1 MTRPKIYLI
10 DGHSFA
16 YRAFFALPP
25 TIVTTDGQP
34 TNALY
39 GFVKMLF
46 SIIIEEKKPDCIAVA
61 FDLPAPTFRHKAY
74 DQYKAQRP
82 PSPEEFRSQV
92 PLIKEFVRSLNIP
105 IHEMEGYEADDVLG
119 TLAVK
124 AVAEGLDAVI
134 VTGDKDALQLV
145 AEHVHVLLPKKG
157 VSEMKE
163 YNISAVET
171 QYEGLKPEQVV
182 DMKALVGDKSD
193 NIPGVPGIGQKTAV
207 ALLQEFKTLDA
218 LYENIDNIARESIKD
233 KIRDNREVAF
243 QSRML
248 SKIVTDVP
256 LVFSLESCH
265 TTDFEWGKVLAFLK
279 KYQLNS
285 LVSKYQKNIS
295 HQDDLFSSQQ
305 VELQPEII
313 DQEKKLQA
321 RIKKYL
327 LNPERQYKDE
337 DITVEDIASL
347 AEYGREL
354 KERGLYDIYQNIELP
369 LVSILS
375 EMEKQGVRIDISFLA
390 KMSKDLEQFI
400 KGLELVIYHLAGEE
414 FNINSP
420 KQLSEIFFEKLKIP
434 TIKKTKTGFSTD
446 ASVLEELAGEYD
458 IASNILEYRQLA
470 KLKSTY
476 VDALPLLV
484 DPKTG
489 RIHTHFNQTAT
500 STGRLSSSDPNLQN
514 IPIRT
519 EMGKKIRQAF
529 LPSDDKSLLL
539 SADYSQIELRILAHI
554 ANEEGLI
561 KAFENNLDIHSATA
575 AEVFGVKLEDVTTA
589 QRAQSKAVNFGIA
602 YGMSA
607 RRLSQTVGL
616 SYQEAQIFIDN
627 YFAKYP
633 GIKKYMDETIEFA
646 RQNGY
651 VKTMLGR
658 RRYFKEINSPNK
670 RIVAAAERALIN
682 MPIQGT
688 SADIIKMAMIK
699 IASELK
705 HQKFKAKMII
715 QVHDELVF
723 DLPEQEAYD
732 LECLV
737 KEIMG
742 NIYPLKVPLTVNVST
757 GKNWLEAK

>member
-25 TIVTTDGQP
+25 TMVTTDGQP

-39 GFVKMLF
+39 GFAKMLF
-46 SIIIEEKKPDCIAVA
+46 SIIEEKKPDCIAVA
-61 FDLPAPTFRHKAY
+61 FDLPVPTFRHKAY
-74 DQYKAQRP
+74 GQYKAHRP

-105 IHEMEGYEADDVLG
+105 IHEVAGYEADDVLG
-119 TLAVK
+119 TLANK
-124 AVAEGLDAVI
+124 AVTEGLDAVI
-134 VTGDKDALQLV
+134 VTGDKDSLQLV
-145 AEHVHVLLPKKG
+145 NEHIHALLPKKG

-163 YNISAVET
+163 YDIGAVEK
-171 QYEGLKPEQVV
+171 QYEGLKPEQIV

-193 NIPGVPGIGQKTAV
+193 NIPGVPGIGEKTAV
-207 ALLQEFKTLDA
+207 ALLQEFKTLAA
-218 LYENIDNIARESIKD
+218 LYENIDNIGRESVKD
-233 KIRDNREVAF
+233 KIKNNREAAF
-243 QSRML
+243 QSQML
-248 SKIVTDVP
+248 AKIVTDVP
-256 LVFSLESCH
+256 LDFSLDSCH
-265 TTDFEWGKVLAFLK
+265 TADFEWPKVVDFLK

-285 LVSKYQKNIS
+285 LAAKYQKNIS
-295 HQDDLFSSQQ
+295 QQGDLFSSQHI
-305 VELQPEII
+305 ELEPEII
-313 DQEKKLQA
+313 DKEKILQA

-327 LNPERQYKDE
+327 LNPDRQYKDE
-337 DITVEDIASL
+337 DITAEDVASI
-347 AEYGREL
+347 AEYGKEL
-354 KERGLYDIYQNIELP
+354 KARGLYEIYQNIELP
-369 LVSILS
+369 LASILS
-375 EMEKQGVRIDISFLA
+375 DMEKEGIRIDISFLSR
-390 KMSKDLEQFI
+390 MSKELELFI
-400 KGLELVIYHLAGEE
+400 KGLELVIYRLAGEE

-420 KQLSEIFFEKLKIP
+420 KQLAEIFFEKLKIP

-446 ASVLEELAGEYD
+446 ASVLEELAGEHD
-458 IASNILEYRQLA
+458 IASKILEYRQLA

-489 RIHTHFNQTAT
+489 RVHTHFNQTAT
-500 STGRLSSSDPNLQN
+500 ATGRLSSSDPNLQN
-514 IPIRT
+514 IPVRT
-519 EMGKKIRQAF
+519 EMGRKIRQAF
-529 LPSDDKSLLL
+529 LPSDDKNLLL

-575 AEVFGVKLEDVTTA
+575 AEVFGVKLEDVTPE

-607 RRLSQTVGL
+607 RKLSQTVGL
-616 SYQEAQIFIDN
+616 PYQEAQNFIDN

-633 GIKKYMDETIEFA
+633 GIKKYIEETIEFA

-651 VKTMLGR
+651 VKTLLGR
-658 RRYFKEINSPNK
+658 RRYFKDINSPNK
-670 RIVAAAERALIN
+670 KLAAAAERALIN

-699 IASELK
+699 IADELK
-705 HQKFKAKMII
+705 HQKLKAKMIL

-723 DLPEQEAYD
+723 DVPEHEAYD

-737 KEIMG
+737 KEIMSG
-742 NIYPLKVPLTVNVST
+742 IYPLNVPLVVNVAT